1 MSYFT
6 FTLSHSAFLP
16 PLLLSPSPVFFAESE
31 RPCFSI
37 PSFPFS
43 TAKIQSWS
51 TGRLPMKS
59 TKTRVCFLYNIP
71 QEMLSLY
78 KKLTTAMKTDVYTKL
93 IFVFFGVYLWEV
105 IQTCPFEWSLFT
117 GKRKF
122 AWPLVCLFFSQ
133 RMRLKAHTTVCW
145 QSSCITLFLV
155 IWMLKKPLIVFF
167 FLCRYCMLW
176 ALIGLSVFYLSVYGS
191 CSYLSQ
197 DYILDYHH
205 AGEFNSCVYIDN
217 DTHCSLDQLPVT
229 VYI

>member
-133 RMRLKAHTTVCW
+133 RMCLKAHTTVCW
-145 QSSCITLFLV
+145 QSSCITLFSCYMNAQKNLDS
-155 IWMLKKPLIVFF
+155 
-167 FLCRYCMLW
+167 FL
-176 ALIGLSVFYLSVYGS
+176 LSL
-191 CSYLSQ
+191 
-197 DYILDYHH
+197 
-205 AGEFNSCVYIDN
+205 
-217 DTHCSLDQLPVT
+217 
-229 VYI
+229 